1 MVMDISATSEQKLA
15 VAVWGGTFDPVHRS
29 HVTLAEDIKSR
40 LQFDHLFL
48 MPARIPP
55 HKDSP
60 NVGFEKRAQMITLAL
75 QDSDLELDN
84 RELERNCASYTVDSL
99 IELRQQFGP
108 QCKLSFCMGMD
119 SLVNLSSWHR
129 WQELLD
135 YAHIIVVA
143 RPAWT
148 LKQIESEPLK
158 QMLDE
163 RLLSVDE
170 FLLTPTV
177 AGQLVISESMRLAV
191 SSSQI
196 RQQLVAGADA
206 RQISDLDPR
215 VGEFI
220 HSHNLYRSN
229 SES

>member
-1 MVMDISATSEQKLA
+1 MVMAISAVSEQKLA
-15 VAVWGGTFDPVHRS
+15 VAVWGGTFDPIHRS
-29 HVTLAEDIKSR
+29 HVALAEDIKSR
-40 LQFDHLFL
+40 LQFNHLFL
-48 MPARIPP
+48 MPAHIPP
-55 HKDSP
+55 HKNCPD
-60 NVGFEKRAQMITLAL
+60 VDFEQRTQMITLAL
-75 QDSDLELDN
+75 QGTGLELDC
-84 RELERNCASYTVDSL
+84 RELRRDCASYTIDSL

-135 YAHIIVVA
+135 YAHIVAVA
-143 RPAWT
+143 RPSWA
-148 LKQIESEPLK
+148 LAQIANEPLK
-158 QMLDE
+158 QLLDE
-163 RLLSVDE
+163 RLLSVDK
-170 FLLTPTV
+170 FVSTSAV
-177 AGQLVISESMRLAV
+177 AGQLVVSESMKLAV

-196 RQQLVAGADA
+196 RQQLMAGADA

-220 HSHNLYRSN
+220 RSHNLYRSN